1 MNEKELDAR
10 AEATVERMHPKMKD
24 RMRRKLLTE
33 CIQETLDE
41 MVREGSAVYDP
52 ETERYSPIAR
62 ER

>member
-10 AEATVERMHPKMKD
+10 AEAVWEQMHPKMKD
-24 RMRRKLLTE
+24 RIRRKLLTE

-41 MVREGSAVYDP
+41 MVRDGSAVYDP
-52 ETERYSPIAR
+52 ATDRYGPIAR

>member
-10 AEATVERMHPKMKD
+10 AEATVEQLQPKMKE
-24 RMRRKLLTE
+24 RMLRKLLTA

-41 MVREGSAVYDP
+41 MVSEGSAVYDP
-52 ETERYSPIAR
+52 DTERYSPIAR